1 MPRSFTTIL
10 VRFSNSQVLR
20 ITSDSASINE
30 SQVYDVD
37 LDFSLE
43 FLETNEV
50 TGALAHEGDYF
61 LQTSHGVKCSQSY
74 STRQEVAI
82 LDCNDVQLYS
92 KRSILEREVLH
103 KINVTV
109 RDVSLSVSDVS
120 VLFSTINPKFTQT
133 LIWLRFACLLS
144 TFVAFLF
151 FLASLKR
158 LSPAKRLGEHKWLL
172 LMFITLLLYQ
182 DSVKLI
188 VFKKTCRLTYRNS
201 ANMRFRE
208 SFFRQG
214 LISLEL

>member
-10 VRFSNSQVLR
+10 VRFSNSQALR
-20 ITSDSASINE
+20 ITNDSASINE
-30 SQVYDVD
+30 SQVQDVD

-182 DSVKLI
+182 DSFRLI
-188 VFKKTCRLTYRNS
+188 ACR
-201 ANMRFRE
+201 F
-208 SFFRQG
+208 
-214 LISLEL
+214 LILPGKVTN